1 MNTIHLPIL
10 TLLKRVEEMKVNLDG
25 LPLEYRARIMN
36 DNINND
42 LDYIIKELRTIK
54 SEVVAHETNTLDG
67 YTKDDADLFLGRNL
81 DGDEWYDLKD
91 DMLSN
96 DYIWEQVGEYANE
109 WIQDNIIEKEN
120 NNDNI

>member
-10 TLLKRVEEMKVNLDG
+10 TLLKKVEEMKQHHSYLK
-25 LPLEYRARIMN
+25 N
-36 DNINND
+36 DHINSD

-91 DMLSN
+91 DMLRN

-120 NNDNI
+120 NNAKV

>member
-36 DNINND
+36 DNYNND

-54 SEVVAHETNTLDG
+54 SEVVAHETNTLEA

-81 DGDEWYDLKD
+81 DKDEWYDLKD